1 MKRRYEALADE
12 ELTLLAQREDKEA
25 MELLFQRY
33 KEWVRGKA
41 RVYYMMGSDTEDVIQ
56 EGMMG
61 LFKAIRSFD
70 ATKEASFRTFAELCV
85 HRQIVDAIRGAAR
98 RKHSPLNESL
108 SLDKPMEEGEEK
120 TLRDLLRDPTVNLE
134 ERVILN
140 EEWEALFQQAKKL
153 FSPLEWVVWNEYIN
167 GKTKREIAWSTG
179 HSTKSIDNAL
189 QRMKRK
195 LMEYLATR

>member
-1 MKRRYEALADE
+1 
-12 ELTLLAQREDKEA
+12 
-25 MELLFQRY
+25 
-33 KEWVRGKA
+33 
-41 RVYYMMGSDTEDVIQ
+41 
-56 EGMMG
+56 MMG